1 MIDLITL
8 GDSWVY
14 GVGVNYQP
22 NMTEEEYKSHAWDKS
37 LCDSKSFRNIICNKM
52 QMNNI
57 NLSLGGSSNTKQFR
71 LASEYWIEQNKT
83 NNNVIVLWGLTSI
96 WRTELWC
103 IDRQQ
108 WQDINSVEPPLGKIL
123 FSKFWDEAQEVKR
136 LSHKIALWNAWFKSK
151 GIKNYWYNIFND
163 HVFDNKIEN
172 LLFEGKDLLS
182 ILVDD
187 FEPNSQYHESMWKAT
202 DRKIQKALELNLV
215 NPYSLHPTEDMHHK
229 IATIIINALKEKDAA

>member
-1 MIDLITL
+1 MMDLITL

-14 GVGVNYQP
+14 GVGVNYKKGMSEQ
-22 NMTEEEYKSHAWDKS
+22 EYKHNAWDKET
-37 LCDSKSFRNIICNKM
+37 CDTKSFRNIICNKQ

-57 NLSLGGSSNTKQFR
+57 NLSVGGSSNTKQFR
-71 LASEYWIEQNKT
+71 LASEYWIEQNNT

-136 LSHKIALWNAWFKSK
+136 LSNKIALWNTWFKSK

-187 FEPNSQYHESMWKAT
+187 FEPNSQYHESMWQAT

-215 NPYSLHPTEDMHHK
+215 SPYSLHPTEDTHHK